1 MVLLGLAGRYLG
13 RLWGRHGGPRAMFG
27 TKNGSPLTPNL
38 SQMIEYMIH
47 KLIQSWFI
55 LVWRDPRK
63 DTSPQLDAKIVR
75 NDWEPD
81 PQTDPIMVLLAS

>member
-1 MVLLGLAGRYLG
+1 
-13 RLWGRHGGPRAMFG
+13 MFG
-27 TKNGSPLTPNL
+27 TKNGSSGDFWHQKWFTLTPKL
-38 SQMIEYMIH
+38 SQMIENMIH

-81 PQTDPIMVLLAS
+81 PQTDPIVVLLAS